1 MSKEAGFIFEFLEK
15 IIHQKRNVDPATEIQ
30 FLIWLKNGALI
41 KQANSKTL
49 KKLLIRAL
57 KGKIGDVNE
66 ILLKINDYAK
76 KISDKSSNS
85 NTRIQRFVISF
96 SDLTKELRNGAVS
109 HLR

>member
-1 MSKEAGFIFEFLEK
+1 M
-15 IIHQKRNVDPATEIQ
+15 
-30 FLIWLKNGALI
+30 KNGALI
-41 KQANSKTL
+41 KQTNSKTL
-49 KKLLIRAL
+49 QKLLIRAL

-76 KISDKSSNS
+76 TISDKSSNS
-85 NTRIQRFVISF
+85 NASVQRFVISF